1 MFDAMMAFLQTLQG
15 LPAYALLFALLFS
28 CGIGA
33 PMNEDIVLLAAAAL
47 TLRGIMEPVPLMVVA
62 WFGLVL
68 GDALVFHW
76 GHRFGSRLLRHR
88 RAARIVSP
96 QRLAALQGTMRRYG
110 PAYIFVVRFMPGI
123 RTALFL
129 AAGSLK
135 MPYRHLFIYDG
146 LAALVELPLLVYGV
160 RYVGGNWEQ
169 IRAMLERF
177 QFVLVPAVVVIG
189 VGLWL
194 YARGRRR
201 AQAGPGEGPS
211 GGQGT

>member
-1 MFDAMMAFLQTLQG
+1 MFDSMMAFLQSLQG
-15 LPAYALLFALLFS
+15 FPAYALLFALLFS

-47 TLRGIMEPVPLMVVA
+47 TLRGVMEPVPLMVVS

-76 GHRFGSRLLRHR
+76 GHRFGTRLLRHR
-88 RAARIVSP
+88 WAARIVSEE
-96 QRLAALQGTMRRYG
+96 RLLSLQDTMRRYG
-110 PAYIFVVRFMPGI
+110 PAYIFVVRFMPGL

-160 RYVGGNWEQ
+160 RYVGGNWEEILALVKQ
-169 IRAMLERF
+169 F
-177 QFVLVPAVVVIG
+177 QFVLVPVILLVVL
-189 VGLWL
+189 GLWL
-194 YARGRRR
+194 VARGRSRR
-201 AQAGPGEGPS
+201 AP
-211 GGQGT
+211 

>member
-1 MFDAMMAFLQTLQG
+1 MWLRQNVSMFDSMMAFLQSLQG
-15 LPAYALLFALLFS
+15 LPAYALLFALLLG

-47 TLRGIMEPVPLMVVA
+47 TLKGVMEPVPLMVVA
-62 WFGLVL
+62 WFGLVA

-76 GHRFGSRLLRHR
+76 GHRFGARLLRHR
-88 RAARIVSP
+88 WAARIVSEA
-96 QRLAALQGTMRRYG
+96 RLLSLQETMRRYG
-110 PAYIFVVRFMPGI
+110 PAYIFVVRFMPGV

-135 MPYRHLFIYDG
+135 MPYRHLFLYDG

-169 IRAMLERF
+169 ILALVTRF
-177 QFVLVPAVVVIG
+177 QFVLVPVIVFVVF
-189 VGLWL
+189 GLWL
-194 YARGRRR
+194 YARGRGKR
-201 AQAGPGEGPS
+201 
-211 GGQGT
+211 

>member
-1 MFDAMMAFLQTLQG
+1 MFDSMMAFLQSLQG
-15 LPAYALLFALLFS
+15 FPAYALLFALLFS

-47 TLRGIMEPVPLMVVA
+47 TLKGVMEPVPLMVVA
-62 WFGLVL
+62 WFGLVA

-76 GHRFGSRLLRHR
+76 GHRFGTRLLRHR
-88 RAARIVSP
+88 FAARIVSEEK
-96 QRLAALQGTMRRYG
+96 LVSLQDTMRRFG

-146 LAALVELPLLVYGV
+146 LAAVVELPLLVYGV

-169 IRAMLERF
+169 IRALVERF
-177 QFVLVPAVVVIG
+177 QFVLLPAVVVVV

-194 YARGRRR
+194 YARSKKK
-201 AQAGPGEGPS
+201 AAP
-211 GGQGT
+211 

>member
-1 MFDAMMAFLQTLQG
+1 MFDSMMAFLQSLQG
-15 LPAYALLFALLFS
+15 FPAYALLFALLFS

-47 TLRGIMEPVPLMVVA
+47 TLKGVMEPVPLMVVA
-62 WFGLVL
+62 WFGLVA

-76 GHRFGSRLLRHR
+76 GHRFGTRLLRHR
-88 RAARIVSP
+88 FAARIVSEEK
-96 QRLAALQGTMRRYG
+96 LVSLQDTMRRFG

-146 LAALVELPLLVYGV
+146 LAAVVELPLLVYGV

-169 IRAMLERF
+169 IRALVERF
-177 QFVLVPAVVVIG
+177 QFVLLPAVVVIV

-194 YARGRRR
+194 YARSKKK
-201 AQAGPGEGPS
+201 AAP
-211 GGQGT
+211 

>member
-1 MFDAMMAFLQTLQG
+1 MFDSMMAFLQSLQG
-15 LPAYALLFALLFS
+15 FPAYALLFALLFS

-47 TLRGIMEPVPLMVVA
+47 TLKGVMEPVPLMVVA
-62 WFGLVL
+62 WFGLVA

-76 GHRFGSRLLRHR
+76 GHRFGTRLLRHR
-88 RAARIVSP
+88 FAARIVSEEK
-96 QRLAALQGTMRRYG
+96 LVSLQDTMRRFG

-146 LAALVELPLLVYGV
+146 LAAVVELPLLVYGV

-169 IRAMLERF
+169 IRALVERF
-177 QFVLVPAVVVIG
+177 QYVLLPAVVVIV

-194 YARGRRR
+194 YARSKKK
-201 AQAGPGEGPS
+201 QVP
-211 GGQGT
+211 

>member
-1 MFDAMMAFLQTLQG
+1 MFDSMMAVLQSLQG
-15 LPAYALLFALLFS
+15 FPAYALLFALLFS

-47 TLRGIMEPVPLMVVA
+47 TLKGIMDPVPLMVVS

-76 GHRFGSRLLRHR
+76 GHRFGTRLLRHR
-88 RAARIVSP
+88 LAARIVSEE
-96 QRLAALQGTMRRYG
+96 RLVSLQGTMRRYG

-169 IRAMLERF
+169 IRALVERF
-177 QFVLVPAVVVIG
+177 QFILLPAVALAVL
-189 VGLWL
+189 GLWL
-194 YARGRRR
+194 YARGRKAR
-201 AQAGPGEGPS
+201 
-211 GGQGT
+211 